1 MEGANLGINIRNRM
15 DIDCS
20 QCCPR
25 SCLSRKCVESSD
37 SSEIE
42 IVDIEANSVEER
54 IEKVAQG
61 AVHGTKS
68 NKVGGP
74 SKCVIL

>member
-37 SSEIE
+37 SSDVE
-42 IVDIEANSVEER
+42 IVEIQSKSVEER
-54 IEKVAQG
+54 TEKVAQG
-61 AVHGTKS
+61 AVRGTPS

-74 SKCVIL
+74 KCVIL